1 MQSFIEFI
9 IRFKSYI
16 SFAALVVISLSL
28 ISMSNVNQIGGFRT
42 LVIATFGWVQE
53 GFSWIPNPA
62 AIRNENNA
70 LRELNLQLSNEVTR
84 MRDAVVEN
92 KALRSLLQL
101 KKNSDNEIIAVSIV
115 GITKVQLRNYLII
128 DKGKSNGIET
138 GMSLRT
144 DAGIVGTV
152 IGASDNYAIVET
164 IMNRDVNISA
174 KSLRSDYKGII
185 VWEGGQY
192 LLMKDVLQ
200 SYDVK
205 KGDIIVT
212 SDFSNKYPVAVPI
225 GKVVDTGEEEGHLFL
240 KVVVKPF
247 VNFETLEEAFV
258 IKSLPDTERIE
269 LIRELDEKLLLR
281 KMEARRKDKLI
292 FKKKKK
298 KKENKNKAE
307 SQSDKKGK
315 KK

>member
-28 ISMSNVNQIGGFRT
+28 ISMGNVNKIGGFRT

-62 AIRNENNA
+62 AIQNENNA

-92 KALRSLLQL
+92 KALRSLLEL
-101 KKNSDNEIIAVSIV
+101 KKKSDNELIAVSVV

-128 DKGKSNGIET
+128 DKGKSQGIES
-138 GMSLRT
+138 GMAMRT
-144 DAGIVGTV
+144 DAGIVGTI
-152 IGASDNYAIVET
+152 IGVSDNYSIVET
-164 IMNRDVNISA
+164 IMNSDVKISS
-174 KSLRSDYKGII
+174 KCLRSDYKGII

-212 SDFSNKYPVAVPI
+212 SDFSNKYPVNVPI
-225 GKVVDTGEEEGHLFL
+225 GKVVETGEEEGHLFL

-258 IKSLPDTERIE
+258 IKSLPDFERIQ
-269 LIRELDEKLLLR
+269 LIRELDEKLKLR
-281 KMEARRKDKLI
+281 RMEAGRKDKLI
-292 FKKKKK
+292 FRNEKAKKSKKKVNKSADKGSKK
-298 KKENKNKAE
+298 
-307 SQSDKKGK
+307 
-315 KK
+315 